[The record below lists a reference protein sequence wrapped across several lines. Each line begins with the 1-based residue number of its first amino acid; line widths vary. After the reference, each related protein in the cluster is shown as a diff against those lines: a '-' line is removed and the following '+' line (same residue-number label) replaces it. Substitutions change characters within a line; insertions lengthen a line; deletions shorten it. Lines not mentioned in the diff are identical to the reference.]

1 MNELLKKVTD
11 EEKVLVKK
19 SYNKLAGLV
28 PLITTK
34 VSVDKNDKIEKEE
47 NKFDNKVEVD
57 INQFSVY
64 NKTKNILLK
73 FL

>member
-34 VSVDKNDKIEKEE
+34 V
-47 NKFDNKVEVD
+47 
-57 INQFSVY
+57 
-64 NKTKNILLK
+64 
-73 FL
+73 